1 MKQDDGQAVTGL
13 DHYVH
18 AAVTFHVTPVTL
30 HGRRKQGA
38 GLLSRRPRSRACQ
51 TVPQPLDSSFATV
64 AKPFLEGLGKP
75 FLEGLGKAFLE
86 ATAAMGRLVLGLEA
100 PHKGLGRGLIGQ
112 ENHHHDGDVGLREAL
127 RMGHEPTRFANRFR
141 AACFFKHAG
150 HVYSSP
156 CRLLHVGV
164 RQHRR
169 NGIGLF
175 SLSSAPARVHA
186 GGRCRVRT
194 KGLFCWSTGRSS
206 QYAKWD

>member
-18 AAVTFHVTPVTL
+18 AVVTL

-38 GLLSRRPRSRACQ
+38 GFPRRSNYGSWLANYRRPTGRVFPNRSQ
-51 TVPQPLDSSFATV
+51 TVGQPFHNPLPN
-64 AKPFLEGLGKP
+64 PFL
-75 FLEGLGKAFLE
+75 KAWAKAWAKGCFS
-86 ATAAMGRLVLGLEA
+86 LVLGFKA

-127 RMGHEPTRFANRFR
+127 RMGHEPTRFAHRFR

-194 KGLFCWSTGRSS
+194 KGLFC
-206 QYAKWD
+206 